1 MGPSPAAWPTGRMH
15 STPRSAS
22 PHLSPSEVARLTP
35 VARNRA
41 VDLYRAL
48 AMIVVAI
55 GHWLGMV
62 VVLRDGELVG
72 GNLLDFSPEYGWI
85 TWIGQVMP
93 LFFFVG
99 GFASAASL
107 ASAEQRGMRPADW
120 VVTRLHRM
128 VTPAA
133 ALGGFWVAGLAIAAL
148 LGGFGVAALAAAG
161 AAIPLWFLANYTI
174 DTALAPYTFRWFRER
189 PAVLVSGLVALFVLG
204 EVASFA
210 NVPVLGQ
217 LNWVVGW
224 LGFQVAGFAWQQG
237 RLPTG
242 RRLAALAASAWVA
255 AVVAVHLGPWPTVML
270 HHGGLEHSPTHPPST
285 ALLLFGLAYSFTAA
299 AFAPAV
305 NRFLARSAKAWQMT
319 IAANGVAMSVYLWH
333 MTAAVVVAGGAPRPA
348 PRPHRRTRHLGVVGD
363 EARLPAGQRAPPGS
377 DRPPRRADRAA
388 SPPWRRSD
396 VAGRHRID
404 ARHGRPA
411 FGERQGVVVPTAW
424 VAARRRGRHPRSAS
438 HRARPLRRPTRAV
451 RGRSVPISVGHRP
464 TEVAVG
470 VAFGDRLALV
480 VGLASLGEGQL
491 HLRSTVLE
499 VHRQGDERQVL
510 GVDPCPQ
517 PLDLVARGGGA
528 CACAPRRGRC
538 APASR
543 RRRRW

>member
-1 MGPSPAAWPTGRMH
+1 MAAVVCSWPSGRMT
-15 STPRSAS
+15 STLRPA
-22 PHLSPSEVARLTP
+22 PAQLSPSEAARLTP
-35 VARNRA
+35 ADRNRA

-62 VVLRDGELVG
+62 VVLADGELDG
-72 GNLLDFSPEYGWI
+72 GNLLDFAPEYGWI

-99 GFASAASL
+99 GFASATSL
-107 ASAEQRGMRPADW
+107 VSAERRGMRPADW

-133 ALGGFWVAGLAIAAL
+133 ALGGLWVAVLGSSAL
-148 LGGFGVAALAAAG
+148 IGGFGIAALAAAG

-189 PAVLVSGLVALFVLG
+189 PALLVSGLAVLFALG
-204 EVASFA
+204 EAASFA
-210 NVPVLGQ
+210 HLPVLGQ

-242 RRLAALAASAWVA
+242 RRLAVLASSMWLAAVA
-255 AVVAVHLGPWPTVML
+255 AVHLGPWPSVML

-305 NRFLARSAKAWQMT
+305 DRFLARSSRAWQAT

-333 MTAAVVVAGGAPRPA
+333 MTAAVAVAGGALALGLIPTAEAGTAAWWATKPA
-348 PRPHRRTRHLGVVGD
+348 FLLANLLLLVPVV
-363 EARLPAGQRAPPGS
+363 RLVSPIEQRALLGGARVWRGGTGS
-377 DRPPRRADRAA
+377 MLLTAGLVAVSIKA
-388 SPPWRRSD
+388 WSSSETGLL
-396 VAGRHRID
+396 VAGLVGTVLLHRL
-404 ARHGRPA
+404 
-411 FGERQGVVVPTAW
+411 VL
-424 VAARRRGRHPRSAS
+424 AARSTRSPR
-438 HRARPLRRPTRAV
+438 V
-451 RGRSVPISVGHRP
+451 
-464 TEVAVG
+464 
-470 VAFGDRLALV
+470 
-480 VGLASLGEGQL
+480 
-491 HLRSTVLE
+491 
-499 VHRQGDERQVL
+499 
-510 GVDPCPQ
+510 
-517 PLDLVARGGGA
+517 
-528 CACAPRRGRC
+528 
-538 APASR
+538 
-543 RRRRW
+543 

>member
-1 MGPSPAAWPTGRMH
+1 MPDAPVIRPSGSMTATRSPAPSR
-15 STPRSAS
+15 
-22 PHLSPSEVARLTP
+22 LSPSEVARLTP
-35 VARNRA
+35 DSRNRA

-62 VVLRDGELVG
+62 VVLDDGELVG

-99 GFASAASL
+99 GFASATSL
-107 ASAEQRGMRPADW
+107 VSAERRGMRPADW

-133 ALGGFWVAGLAIAAL
+133 ALGAFWIAGLAIAAA
-148 LGGFGVAALAAAG
+148 LGGFGVAVVGAAG

-189 PAVLVSGLVALFVLG
+189 PAVLIAGLVGLFTLG

-217 LNWVVGW
+217 LNWIVGW

-242 RRLAALAASAWVA
+242 RRLAVLAGSMWVA
-255 AVVAVHLGPWPTVML
+255 AIAAVHLGPWPSVML

-305 NRFLARSAKAWQMT
+305 DRFLARSTRAWQLT

-333 MTAAVVVAGGAPRPA
+333 MTAAVVVAGAALGLGLIPSVDAGTA
-348 PRPHRRTRHLGVVGD
+348 GVVDD
-363 EARLPAGQRAPPGS
+363 EARLPAGRTCSSWCRSSGS
-377 DRPPRRADRAA
+377 SRRSSSERSSVVPACGEAGSSRCSSPPRCCR
-388 SPPWRRSD
+388 
-396 VAGRHRID
+396 
-404 ARHGRPA
+404 
-411 FGERQGVVVPTAW
+411 
-424 VAARRRGRHPRSAS
+424 
-438 HRARPLRRPTRAV
+438 
-451 RGRSVPISVGHRP
+451 
-464 TEVAVG
+464 
-470 VAFGDRLALV
+470 
-480 VGLASLGEGQL
+480 
-491 HLRSTVLE
+491 
-499 VHRQGDERQVL
+499 
-510 GVDPCPQ
+510 
-517 PLDLVARGGGA
+517 
-528 CACAPRRGRC
+528 
-538 APASR
+538 
-543 RRRRW
+543 